1 MNFKY
6 RPEIDGLRALAV
18 ISVILFHAGLP
29 LFKGGFVGVDIF
41 FVISGYLITSI
52 ILKDIDKNNFKIS
65 RFYERRARRI
75 LPALIIIVIFSSIF
89 SLFFFNS
96 EDLIF
101 FFKSAISSL
110 TFWSNLQFHNEAD
123 YFAKTSEFKP
133 LLHTWSL
140 SIEEQF
146 YIIFPLL
153 VILIFSFNKK
163 FLLITIISIFF
174 LSLMFA
180 QWSGNLSR
188 NFPFLDSDLNF
199 FSRSE
204 FSTFFMPFGRIWEI
218 ALGCICAL
226 ILRKNILK
234 KNQFSNLISLI
245 GFILIIFSIFYLS
258 ENFPFPSFYT
268 LIPVFGT
275 ALIILFTFESN
286 IISKLLR
293 IKIFVFLGL
302 LSYSL
307 YLFHFPIFTFVKHS
321 NIEINYLVLSILIL
335 ITFIL
340 SYLNWKF
347 IEKPFRSKK
356 IDLNKFIYFVSGS
369 YLVIFLVSLYALN
382 FKIPNKLYIED
393 LSTELQIS
401 LTSTAQ
407 NTECLDKIRVQEDFN
422 QKGICYLG
430 DKNQKKT
437 NFIIFGDSHTLP
449 FYQLLDDH
457 FKRSNKKA
465 ILTGYSG
472 CPPLIGVYSIRS
484 DQKDK
489 NCKELNNKVFH
500 FAKNNNIKNIL
511 LISRWTYYTGEELP
525 NGEFNAINKSL
536 NYNTNVETSKIIF
549 KKAVEET
556 FKKYESINI
565 NVFVME
571 QAPFHYFTPSQAYL
585 RSYDNDKNY
594 FINRLNSYSTK
605 YDEFQNNQ
613 DFSRSIL
620 SFNASKYENINF
632 LVISDIFCLN
642 KAKVCKIGDQ
652 EKSFYRDKNHLN
664 RYGVDFLKERI
675 LENIDK

>member
-18 ISVILFHAGLP
+18 ISVILFHAGIP

-52 ILKDIDKNNFKIS
+52 ILKDIDKNNFKILK
-65 RFYERRARRI
+65 FYERRARRI

-89 SLFFFNS
+89 SLILFNS

-101 FFKSAISSL
+101 FFKSTISSL

-153 VILIFSFNKK
+153 VILILSLNKK
-163 FLLITIISIFF
+163 LLLITTILIFF

-188 NFPFLDSDLNF
+188 NFPFFDADLNF
-199 FSRSE
+199 LSKSE
-204 FSTFFMPFGRIWEI
+204 YSTFFMPFGRIWEI
-218 ALGCICAL
+218 ALGSICAL

-234 KNQFSNLISLI
+234 KNQFSNLISLT
-245 GFILIIFSIFYLS
+245 GFILIIISIFYLS

-268 LIPVFGT
+268 LIPALGT
-275 ALIILFTFESN
+275 ALIILFTFESDV
-286 IISKLLR
+286 ISKLLR
-293 IKIFVFLGL
+293 IKILVFLGL
-302 LSYSL
+302 ISYSL
-307 YLFHFPIFTFVKHS
+307 YLFHFPIFTFFKHS
-321 NIEINYLVLSILIL
+321 NIEINYLILSFLIL
-335 ITFIL
+335 TTFIL
-340 SYLNWKF
+340 SFLNWKF

-356 IDLNKFIYFVSGS
+356 INLNKFIYFISAS
-369 YLVIFLVSLYALN
+369 YLIIFLTSLYALN

-393 LSTELQIS
+393 LSTNLQKS
-401 LTSTAQ
+401 LVSKIQ
-407 NTECLDKIRVQEDFN
+407 NKECLDTIRVQEDFN
-422 QKGICYLG
+422 QKGLCYLG

-437 NFIIFGDSHTLP
+437 NLIIFGDSHTLP
-449 FYQLLDDH
+449 FYQLLNDY

-465 ILTGYSG
+465 LLTGYSG

-484 DQKDK
+484 DQMNK
-489 NCKELNNKVFH
+489 NCKELNNKIFE

-536 NYNTNVETSKIIF
+536 NYNTNVKTSKINF

-556 FKKYESINI
+556 FKKYGSINI
-565 NVFVME
+565 NVFVIE

-585 RSYDNDKNY
+585 RSYDIDKNY
-594 FINRLNSYSTK
+594 FKNRLNSYSIK

-613 DFSRSIL
+613 NFSRSIL
-620 SFNASKYENINF
+620 SSNASKYENINF
-632 LVISDIFCLN
+632 LGISDIFCLN
-642 KAKVCKIGDQ
+642 IVKVCKIGDHD
-652 EKSFYRDKNHLN
+652 KSFYRDKNHLN
-664 RYGVDFLKERI
+664 QYGADLLKERI